1 MVPVPPSAPPECTS
15 TEPAPSVLSTSN
27 VPPFT
32 AVLPVYPFVP
42 DSVSVPVPTLTR
54 EPPTPSISP
63 LTSVERLL
71 EPTVSSF
78 EPRLYVPS
86 PAIEPA
92 VIPGTISGGA
102 PLSGKVPR
110 PEISKVPPALVMKA
124 ALPPVLLPKKLVV
137 PPLWVGIVAL
147 PPLLPWKKL
156 TIPLLVIV
164 ALPAVLVPPVKKAGE
179 KLSSALPGSIL
190 LVA

>member
-1 MVPVPPSAPPECTS
+1 MVPVPPSAPPELTS
-15 TEPAPSVLSTSN
+15 TEPAPRLLVQSN
-27 VPPFT
+27 VPSFT
-32 AVLPVYPFVP
+32 AVLPVYAFVP

-110 PEISKVPPALVMKA
+110 PEISKAPPALVMKA
-124 ALPPVLLPKKLVV
+124 ALPPELLPQKFIV
-137 PPLWVGIVAL
+137 PPLFLVLRAL
-147 PPLLPWKKL
+147 
-156 TIPLLVIV
+156 
-164 ALPAVLVPPVKKAGE
+164 
-179 KLSSALPGSIL
+179 
-190 LVA
+190 